1 MKQEFRTEKCN
12 NNKKT
17 QQIHSTAEWRRQW
30 KMLVNS
36 LEDGTIEIA
45 QSKQQSE
52 IDWGVGGSSSETYG
66 TIQQKI

>member
-1 MKQEFRTEKCN
+1 
-12 NNKKT
+12 
-17 QQIHSTAEWRRQW
+17 
-30 KMLVNS
+30 MLVNS

-66 TIQQKI
+66 TI